1 VKRRSFDESDLI
13 RLNLQRLDAETNTQP
28 LTVRIFTT
36 APILPIAIAFLFGI
50 IIADNLPSVRSVWMI
65 LASMM
70 VLNGILVV
78 FCIWTNTSTRLGLVL
93 LGSCSIMLSLGMM
106 RYYTIIDIGPDHISH
121 YFDTERE
128 LATVKGKVVSPVH
141 TDPRQTGI
149 SSIPWLNTKSSFYLK
164 TNYLKTPSGWHQA
177 SGKIRVQV
185 GEPITHVQPGNTI
198 IITCWLSRFSPS
210 PNPGQFDLSRYMAQ
224 RGVTIAASVPIKE
237 GVEVIDSSPS
247 FLSKARPALY
257 RLASASLLDES
268 VTDTDV
274 RAMVSALLLGRRS
287 SVNPHVMAAFRDT
300 NLAHFIS
307 LSGMHVGILAGSLW
321 LVLRMTGLPKR
332 PRAALCIV
340 LILLYAMVVPPRAPT
355 LRAVFLSCF
364 FFASVLFR
372 RQASPLNTLAL
383 SAMVL
388 LFFRPYE
395 LFSAG
400 WQLSFMSVLGILL
413 FYPAV
418 RFQLLT
424 RLFYPLVP
432 SLKRFVG
439 MQHFLH
445 GVIELLAI
453 GISIWLTIA
462 PILLYYFGRINPLS
476 PLWTI
481 IALPFVLAILYAG
494 FLKILLSGIFP
505 TLAAVFGWILNLA
518 ARGLE
523 RLVVLLSK
531 IDFVQ
536 IVSYRPGLR
545 LVLFIYLLILAI
557 CLLPH
562 RYRLARKVVFGLM
575 VACFLFP
582 GISRHIDIKNRNV
595 LEMTCLSV
603 GHGQCIVL
611 SGPNNEHI
619 LFDAGSI
626 TNKNIAHKT
635 IFPYLQHQRIFSLD
649 TVYLSHGDLDHINA
663 VGDLVAYVNVKN
675 ICANHVLLQTAQT
688 PSVEKEL
695 HDGLIR
701 AGHELT
707 NTRNYTGPKGL
718 AIQSIWPGEEIV
730 KDSSVSENDKS
741 EVLLI
746 RYANRQILLCGD
758 IERQSQKR
766 LMEVYPDLTVDVL
779 VLPHHGSTNNLDNGF
794 VEQLDPAVVIASGSQ
809 RNMTNTYQPAAGSG
823 MQIFHTA
830 KDGAVSIKIK
840 ADGTLSA
847 AGYLNPEN
855 SLGQRPNP

>member
-1 VKRRSFDESDLI
+1 MKRRSFDETDLI
-13 RLNLQRLDAETNTQP
+13 RLNLQRLDAETRTQP
-28 LTVRIFTT
+28 LLHKTFTT
-36 APILPIAIAFLFGI
+36 APILPFAIAFLIGI
-50 IIADNLPSVRSVWMI
+50 IIADNLPSIRYLWSI
-65 LASMM
+65 LISAIL
-70 VLNGILVV
+70 LNGIVLIC
-78 FCIWTNTSTRLGLVL
+78 CIPANANTRLRLAL
-93 LGSCSIMLSLGMM
+93 IGSCSIVLTLGMM
-106 RYYTIIDIGPDHISH
+106 RYYTLIDIPPDHIGR

-128 LATVKGKVVSPVH
+128 LATLEGTVISPIR
-141 TDPRQTGI
+141 TDQQRTGL
-149 SSIPWLNTKSSFYLK
+149 SSIPWLNSKSSFYLETTHLNTADGRQK
-164 TNYLKTPSGWHQA
+164 TT
-177 SGKIRVQV
+177 GKVRVQTD
-185 GEPITHVQPGNTI
+185 EPIAHVQPGNTVR
-198 IITCWLSRFSPS
+198 ITCWLSRFSPS

-224 RGVTIAASVPIKE
+224 RGVTIAASVPLKE
-237 GVEVIDSSPS
+237 GVEVIDGAPS
-247 FLSKARPALY
+247 FLSKARSALY
-257 RLASASLLDES
+257 RLTSASLLDES

-332 PRAALCIV
+332 PRAVLCIV

-372 RQASPLNTLAL
+372 QQANPLNTLAL
-383 SAMVL
+383 SAMAL

-418 RFQLLT
+418 RYQLLV

-432 SLKRFVG
+432 YLKRFIAA
-439 MQHFLH
+439 QHFLH

-453 GISIWLTIA
+453 GVSIWLTIA

-494 FLKILLSGIFP
+494 FLKILLSGIIP

-536 IVSYRPGLR
+536 IVSYRPRLS

-575 VACFLFP
+575 VVCFLFP
-582 GISRHIDIKNRNV
+582 GISRHIDIKNRNT

-635 IFPYLQHQRIFSLD
+635 IFPYLQHQSIFSLD

-675 ICANHVLLQTAQT
+675 ICANHILLQTAQT

-695 HDGLIR
+695 YDGLIR

-707 NTRNYTGPKGL
+707 STRNYTGPKGL
-718 AIQSIWPGEEIV
+718 AIQSIWPGDEIV

-758 IERQSQKR
+758 IERQAQQQ
-766 LMEVYPDLTVDVL
+766 LMGLYPDMTVDVL

-794 VEQLDPAVVIASGSQ
+794 VEHLNPAVVIASGSQ

-840 ADGTLSA
+840 TDGTLSA

>member
-1 VKRRSFDESDLI
+1 MKRRSFDEADLI
-13 RLNLQRLDAETNTQP
+13 RLNLQQLDAETRTPP
-28 LTVRIFTT
+28 LLERTFTT
-36 APILPIAIAFLFGI
+36 APILPFAVAFLIGI
-50 IIADNLPSVRSVWMI
+50 IIADTLPSIRSVGVVLVSVLLLNAI
-65 LASMM
+65 LLIICLPA
-70 VLNGILVV
+70 N
-78 FCIWTNTSTRLGLVL
+78 TNIRLRLVL
-93 LGSCSIMLSLGMM
+93 IGSCSIMLTLGMM
-106 RYYTIIDIGPDHISH
+106 RYYTLIDIAPDHISR

-128 LATVKGKVVSPVH
+128 LATLEGKVVSPIR
-141 TDPRQTGI
+141 TDERQTGI
-149 SSIPWLNTKSSFYLK
+149 SSIPWLNPKSSFYLNTTHVK
-164 TNYLKTPSGWHQA
+164 AANGWQNA
-177 SGKIRVQV
+177 SGKVRVQV
-185 GEPITHVQPGNTI
+185 DEPVTHVQSGNTVR
-198 IITCWLSRFSPS
+198 ITCWLSRFSPS
-210 PNPGQFDLSRYMAQ
+210 PNPGQFDLSRHMAQ
-224 RGVTIAASVPIKE
+224 KGVTIAASVPIKE
-237 GVEVIDSSPS
+237 GIEVTDGGPS
-247 FLSKARPALY
+247 FLLRTRSILY
-257 RLASASLLDES
+257 RLTSSALLDES
-268 VTDTDV
+268 VIDNDV
-274 RAMVSALLLGRRS
+274 RSLVSALLLGDRGS
-287 SVNPHVMAAFRDT
+287 ITPHVMAAFRDT

-332 PRAALCIV
+332 PRAVLCIV

-364 FFASVLFR
+364 FFASVLFK

-418 RFQLLT
+418 KFQLLT

-432 SLKRFVG
+432 FLKRFVG
-439 MQHFLH
+439 VQHFLH

-453 GISIWLTIA
+453 GVSIWLTIA
-462 PILLYYFGRINPLS
+462 PVLLYYFGRINPLS

-481 IALPFVLAILYAG
+481 LALPFVLTILYAG
-494 FLKILLSGIFP
+494 FVKILLSAAFP

-536 IVSYRPGLR
+536 IVSYRPGLS

-562 RYRLARKVVFGLM
+562 RYRLARKSVLGLM
-575 VACFLFP
+575 VVCFLFP
-582 GISRHIDIKNRNV
+582 GISRHIDIKNRNT

-635 IFPYLQHQRIFSLD
+635 IFPYLQHQSIFSLD
-649 TVYLSHGDLDHINA
+649 AVYLSHGDLDHINA
-663 VGDLVAYVNVKN
+663 VGDLVSYVKVKN
-675 ICANHVLLQTAQT
+675 IYANQILVETAAT

-695 HDGLIR
+695 YDGLVL
-701 AGHELT
+701 AGHDLAT
-707 NTRNYTGPKGL
+707 VRNYTALKGL
-718 AIQSIWPGEEIV
+718 TIQSLWPNADIV
-730 KDSSVSENDKS
+730 KDPAVSENDKS
-741 EVLLI
+741 EILLI
-746 RYANRQILLCGD
+746 RYADRQILLCGD
-758 IERQSQKR
+758 IERQGQQE
-766 LMEVYPDLTVDVL
+766 LMELYPDLKVDVI
-779 VLPHHGSTNNLDNGF
+779 VLPHHGSTNNLDSRF
-794 VEQLDPAVVIASGSQ
+794 VEHFNPCVVIASGSQ
-809 RNMTNTYQPAAGSG
+809 RNTAGTYHPPKDSG
-823 MQIFHTA
+823 TQAFHTA
-830 KDGAVSIKIK
+830 TDGAVTVKIK
-840 ADGTLSA
+840 ADGTLGA
-847 AGYLNPEN
+847 DGFLNSQN
-855 SLGQRPNP
+855 